1 MGVVGAGVANVPA
14 PGGSTYNSK
23 IDMMAARCHQA

>member
-1 MGVVGAGVANVPA
+1 NAPA

-23 IDMMAARCHQA
+23 IDMMAARCH

>member
-1 MGVVGAGVANVPA
+1 VANAPA

-23 IDMMAARCHQA
+23 IDMMAARCH

>member
-1 MGVVGAGVANVPA
+1 GVANAPA

-23 IDMMAARCHQA
+23 IDMMAARCH